1 MAQALPARPNLDW
14 LRKTAKDHLRELR
27 VQNPARKLADAQ
39 FALAR
44 QYGFSSW
51 RALKAH
57 VDQLQSAAQSLA
69 DEEVAVFLRHVG
81 AGRIDGV
88 KAALAKSPAIVNAVG
103 PHPYWGGRPQAL
115 HVSIET
121 GRRDLFDLLLA
132 AGADVDGDNRLYDHW
147 SPLMITHDKD
157 RPEMRETLL
166 ARGARIGVVEAL
178 MAGDDATV
186 SRLLQRGKAALPPDP
201 NGGSVLAFARTP
213 YAIDRLLELG
223 APTDIKDRWETTP
236 MEALSRLGPRGQ
248 KLVEHLRSR
257 GVAAPP
263 EVHARVGDKEAI
275 AKVLAADPHLI
286 ENDEIIL
293 AAVDFGHRELTQWLL
308 DRGAN
313 PNARSRI
320 GSEGTALHSAA
331 WEGDL
336 EMAKLLVAAG
346 ADIHALDREHHGTPE
361 GWARASIEI
370 TNNPQCAAVADY
382 LREVLTSAPAQPTR
396 REPPPKP
403 A

>member
-1 MAQALPARPNLDW
+1 
-14 LRKTAKDHLRELR
+14 
-27 VQNPARKLADAQ
+27 
-39 FALAR
+39 
-44 QYGFSSW
+44 
-51 RALKAH
+51 
-57 VDQLQSAAQSLA
+57 
-69 DEEVAVFLRHVG
+69 
-81 AGRIDGV
+81 
-88 KAALAKSPAIVNAVG
+88 
-103 PHPYWGGRPQAL
+103 
-115 HVSIET
+115 
-121 GRRDLFDLLLA
+121 
-132 AGADVDGDNRLYDHW
+132 
-147 SPLMITHDKD
+147 MITYDKD

-201 NGGSVLAFARTP
+201 NGGSILAFARTP

>member
-27 VQNPARKLADAQ
+27 AQDPTRKLAEAQ
-39 FALAR
+39 FAVAR

-69 DEEVAVFLRHVG
+69 DEGVAVFLRHVG
-81 AGRIDGV
+81 AGRIDVV
-88 KAALAKSPAIVNAVG
+88 KAALANSPAIVNAVG

-132 AGADVDGDNRLYDHW
+132 AGANVDGDNRLYDHW
-147 SPLMITHDKD
+147 SPLMITYDKD

-186 SRLLQRGKAALPPDP
+186 NRLLQRGKAALPPDP
-201 NGGSVLAFARTP
+201 NGGSILAFARTP

-236 MEALSRLGPRGQ
+236 MEALSRLGPQGQ

-275 AKVLAADPHLI
+275 AKLLAADPHLI
-286 ENDEIIL
+286 ENDEVIL

-313 PNARSRI
+313 PSARSRI

-336 EMAKLLVAAG
+336 EMTKLLVAAG
-346 ADIHALDREHHGTPE
+346 ADIRALDREHHGTPE

-370 TNNPQCAAVADY
+370 TNNPQCAVVADY
-382 LREVLTSAPAQPTR
+382 LRDALTSAPAQPTGSA
-396 REPPPKP
+396 PPPKP